1 MIELCKYYYLID
13 WIQVKEMNIIYKV
26 KHYK

>member
-1 MIELCKYYYLID
+1 MIELYKYYYLID
-13 WIQVKEMNIIYKV
+13 WIQAKEMNIIYKV

>member
-13 WIQVKEMNIIYKV
+13 WIQAKEMNIIYKA